1 MASPDKERVMGSFR
15 KVLAVRTSAEGDI
28 VDLTEELSSA
38 VRACGFMDG
47 LACMFVSHSTA
58 ALFTIEDEEGLR
70 KDMRGALQRI
80 FPKEIEYEH
89 HLRWGDGNGHSHIR
103 SAFLGTSLTV
113 PFHDGAPEL
122 GTWQQVVLMELDNR
136 GRDRK
141 VVIQI
146 IGE

>member
-1 MASPDKERVMGSFR
+1 MASPDKERDMGSFR
-15 KVLAVRTSAEGDI
+15 KALAVRTSAEGDI
-28 VDLTEELSSA
+28 VDLTEELNSA
-38 VRACGFMDG
+38 VRACGFKTG
-47 LACMFVSHSTA
+47 LACIFVSHSTA
-58 ALFTIEDEEGLR
+58 ALFTIENEDGLR
-70 KDMRGALQRI
+70 KDMRDGLQRL

-89 HLRWGDGNGHSHIR
+89 HKRWGDGNGHSHIR

-113 PFHDGAPEL
+113 PFHDGAPDL

-141 VVIQI
+141 IIIQI

>member
-1 MASPDKERVMGSFR
+1 MGCFR
-15 KVLAVRTSAEGDI
+15 KVISVRTSEEGDV
-28 VDLTEELSSA
+28 VDLTEDLGSA
-38 VRACGFMDG
+38 VRACGFRDG
-47 LACMFVSHSTA
+47 LACVFVAHSTA
-58 ALFTIEDEEGLR
+58 ALFTIENEEGLR
-70 KDMRGALQRI
+70 RDMRDALQRL
-80 FPKEIEYEH
+80 FPKEMEYRH

-113 PFHDGAPEL
+113 PFHEEVLEL

-141 VVIQI
+141 VIIQI